1 MRKRALGNTDIQ
13 ISEIAFGGV
22 EIGMPYGIGVKSEAD
37 MLSERDAVRLLWEA
51 LDQGINFFDTARL
64 YGQSE
69 RIMGNAFHGKR
80 EQVVLA
86 TKCRHLKQSEGR
98 IPAYAELNE
107 IVRESL
113 KESLEALRTDYID
126 LYMVHYA
133 DLDLLANEDLL
144 RVFTK
149 LREEGTVRAIGVS
162 VYKTEE
168 TRQAIQVSEWNAVQ
182 LPFNLMDQS
191 QGKYF
196 MDAAREGIGV
206 IVRSVLMR
214 GMLSDWMPK
223 LHPALKDVEVH
234 LGRYRRLLRAG
245 FRHLP
250 QLATKFALAHPEV
263 SAVLVGIDKKEYLK
277 DALDAVSG
285 VYMDDALLKEAQ
297 SLAYPDPAFLNIAEW
312 DKKGWL

>member
-1 MRKRALGNTDIQ
+1 MRKRALGNTNIQ

-37 MLSERDAVRLLWEA
+37 MLSEREAVRLLWDA

-64 YGQSE
+64 YGESE
-69 RIMGNAFHGKR
+69 RIMGSAFYGKR
-80 EQVVLA
+80 EHVVFA
-86 TKCRHLKQSEGR
+86 TKCRHLKQPDGR
-98 IPAYAELNE
+98 IPTYATLNDL
-107 IVRESL
+107 VRTSLTESL
-113 KESLEALRTDYID
+113 QALRTDYID

-168 TRQAIQVSEWNAVQ
+168 TRRAIQCKEWNAVQ

-191 QGKYF
+191 QGAYF
-196 MDAAREGIGV
+196 TDAAREGIGV

-214 GMLSDWMPK
+214 GMLSDRMPR
-223 LHPALKDVEVH
+223 LHPALKDVEVY
-234 LGRYRRLLRAG
+234 LGKYRRLLRAG
-245 FRHLP
+245 FTHLP
-250 QLATKFALAHPEV
+250 QLATQFALSHPEV
-263 SAVLVGIDKKEYLK
+263 SAVLVGIDKKEYLE

-285 VYMDDALLKEAQ
+285 PDMDEALLKEARA
-297 SLAYPDPAFLNIAEW
+297 LAYPDPAFLNLAEW